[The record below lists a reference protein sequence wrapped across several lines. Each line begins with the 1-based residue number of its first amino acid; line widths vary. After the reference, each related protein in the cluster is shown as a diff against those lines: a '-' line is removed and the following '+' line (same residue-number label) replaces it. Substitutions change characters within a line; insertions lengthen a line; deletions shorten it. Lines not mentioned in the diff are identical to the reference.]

1 MKPRRRLF
9 ATRLSLPFLTAIVAL
24 LSASRS
30 HSATLYW
37 DLNQTTANTAVAV
50 TGAWNGTNAFWN
62 TEATG
67 TGGAGLSANSNVDD
81 LVFSSGSIYTTGT
94 VTASGTRVARS
105 ITFEDNIAITLAG
118 AITVGGT
125 GGTPGIFASVGKTTA
140 TTVSGALTLASAA
153 NYQNNDTGL
162 LTLSGTQNLAAF
174 LLTKSGTGPVTA
186 GGVVSGTTAAGS
198 NAISVTNGVLTLS
211 GANTFRGNIAVAG
224 SSAVFA
230 MPGTTYTATAPY
242 GASGTANIYKQL
254 LLTNGGKFRLTSG
267 TFNNNG
273 TGTNQAGGIIFN
285 IGTGGGTL
293 DVASGATL
301 IIDDGTGTGTAGTAS
316 QLQGTGNL
324 TKTGLG
330 TFQFDD
336 STAYAGTITVT
347 AGDLR
352 PATANAFGAS
362 AAGTIIQS
370 GAALSGGNVTMT
382 NAEPLTI
389 NGTGLAS
396 APAGAL
402 TANASTFTWI
412 GPVTLGS
419 NATIGGGAGAL
430 SLSSA
435 ATVNLGANT
444 LTAAHAAGRTTFT
457 GVISGT
463 GAVIV
468 NGSGAGDVVLS
479 GAHTYTGGTTVNA
492 GSTIAIGIDSTGIA
506 GNPTDGP
513 FGSGTTPLVLAGG
526 QLRSGVNASYTIGNA
541 VTLSNDTTFF
551 TIGGEKSLVFSGPV
565 TMSGGARTLTSNVG
579 TTVAGT
585 SAIFSGAIGDGGNA
599 LGLIKAGTGNLTLGG
614 ANTYTGGT
622 TVNAGAL
629 VLTGSL
635 PSSTALAVSPT
646 VAGGAAF
653 TLGSGAANPLPAVS
667 ALTLDSTT
675 GPVTLGFDLG
685 ANTAASDSITT
696 PAAATTSGSVNLSIQ
711 ALAGFGSASSYD
723 LISAASG
730 LGGASYV
737 LTNAPGGYTY
747 SLTTSGTLVSLNVTA
762 DSAGDLH
769 WRGDTGNSWSAFSGS
784 NTNWYS
790 NSAGTTNA
798 QANPG
803 GGDTVNFSAVNAI
816 TAGGV
821 ITTTLDNNFTVND
834 LVFGDTPNGVTS
846 VTIGGGTGPGGVPGV
861 LSIAPTSSADGIGV
875 GSNAGNVTV
884 SAPVLLGA
892 AQTWSV
898 DGTGANG
905 STLTVSG
912 ALSGSAALTVN
923 GLVTLSAGG
932 TSTHSGATTVPNGS
946 VLQGGAANSFSAS
959 TAVAVDAT
967 GIVRLNGF
975 NNRAASLTGAGTL
988 QNNHASTG
996 ATLTVGDAT
1005 NFSFVGTLQNGA
1017 AAALGLTKIGT
1028 GSLTLSGA
1036 NTHTGATTVNE
1047 GTLIFGTATTLTGT
1061 NPVTLAG
1068 TGTLDINGF
1077 SVSTGA
1083 ITSAVATSTITNS
1096 SPSTA
1101 PSTATALNTPSGAG
1115 IYVDALNSASGGNIA
1130 ALITDGP
1137 TRKTQVVINN
1147 ANGNAQLTNDSNTFS
1162 GGLVLL
1168 DNPAGTRLNISAA
1181 IAGARFGTGPLVI
1194 GQAPTDRAGVFFNGV
1209 DNTLGLPIFM
1219 NTGLGTDRFGIRND
1233 GRAITLSGLITANSD
1248 VTFSSNS
1255 ATASNTII
1263 TNQITGAGGLAVDL
1277 SQTSTANTLH
1287 TVTLGAAAN
1296 ANNYAGDTQIGRT
1309 NVAPG
1314 QNYTA
1319 ALALGAADQIPDG
1332 AGKGNVIITNNSG
1345 TRTGTL
1351 RLAGFSDTINGLS
1364 GNGNVDGVSGTPT
1377 LTLGGNDAPG
1387 SFSGN
1392 ILNGSGTL
1400 TVTKIG
1406 SGTQVFS
1413 GASTFAGPLNVS
1425 GGLVAFATSPATAG
1439 PLGNSTVVNLSGGGI
1454 SFTAAGANSL
1464 NRPVAVLG
1472 STGTVDVA
1480 NASGAL
1486 TLAATS
1492 TGGDLVK
1499 TGPGI
1504 ALITGS
1510 TELNLVA
1517 NGAGVVVNGGVLQA
1531 GFGTTDVATVTVGAT
1546 GSLSLADSVAETLT
1560 LDTSSGALT
1569 LNGGAQLGF
1578 DLIGA
1583 GNDSIAVAVGGTA
1596 ATSGTVTLNFF
1607 GTPTATTYTLL
1618 AADSGL
1624 NGATYALG
1632 AAPSGFNYTIN
1643 ASPTAVTLTVT
1654 AELPVYWR
1662 DGQANGLW
1670 STLGSPANWTSDAAG
1685 TVDAASTPLSGN
1697 AVIFSAT
1704 GATAASTLDAA
1715 FTVDSL
1721 RFANSHTITASGP
1734 GALTLTP
1741 ASTSGGLRVLSGG
1754 LTATISAPL
1763 TAGVAQTWDVDA
1775 TGSLIVTGNTV
1786 FNANVTKT
1794 NTGALTLSGTNS
1806 GTGAITLAGGTLNLN
1821 SATALGGGLFTIGA
1835 GTTLNTPT
1843 GAIALTTNNAQT
1855 WNGDFTF
1862 TGANNLDL
1870 GTGAVTLGNSVAI
1883 NTAGSTLT
1891 VGGAIGDGG
1900 NNRGLTKAGTG
1911 TIVLNSANSYG
1922 GLTTINAGVLRIT
1935 NGAALGTTG
1944 AGTTQSGTSAL
1955 ELDGTGGD
1963 ITLGAEALTINGGG
1977 ITDLGALRNIA
1988 GNNTYGG
1995 TVTMGIQ
2002 SRINSDSGTLT
2013 LNNPTAVSA
2022 TNLTLVVGGAG
2033 NLTISGAIATGT
2045 GGVAKDGAGVL
2056 TLSGT
2061 NTYTGSTTVNGGI
2074 LNITGSISGLAA
2086 TTNLAYGGTA
2096 GNTIVNI
2103 SGSGSIA
2110 NYKNFTGAN
2119 VAGSIAVMNQTG
2131 GSTST
2136 LGTNGQ
2142 DTQWVAQNGGYG
2154 YLNITGGTFNTGRF
2168 DAVGA
2173 TGTGT
2178 AVVYVGGTGTFNN
2191 NSGDFLILPRKLGV
2205 GQLTVGPGGSLVRTA
2220 GVTQTFGITMD
2231 GSNAHGALNIAG
2243 GNVDTGVRALLFG
2256 FGTAAFTNTRGF
2268 VNLAG
2273 GTLSVG
2279 AAISQTNT
2287 NASSQYFEHF
2297 NFAGGTLRS
2306 NAAIT
2311 WLPVASAV
2319 GHTISATIYGPVTNN
2334 NNANS
2339 AFNTQIGASSNF
2351 TGGLT
2356 VDTNGFATTIA
2367 QALRVAGGVGVT
2379 QADIGDVS
2387 LLSGNSGYIGAPSV
2401 VFSAPAAP
2409 TGVPASG
2416 YAVIDSGTGKVNGI
2430 VITNPGTYAA
2440 SETPT
2445 ITLTGGGGSIAPF
2458 ATAALATANT
2468 SGGLTKSGLGTLT
2481 LTGANTYSGAT
2492 LVSAGALQLNGAAA
2506 TGLLTTSGV
2515 TVEAAGTLGF
2525 TAAAASTL
2533 DLTGKN
2539 MTLNGG
2545 TLALDIGDAGV
2556 NDAITVDSFTLT
2568 ANSAF
2573 SFTSIGAIGGSYTL
2587 VTSTTPIT
2595 NAGPYTISGQ
2605 TIGRVTLTPTV
2616 GTNTITVN
2624 STVFEGKWA
2633 LTGGGNWSLG
2643 DPNATQDNWL
2653 NYKPTVPGDA
2663 ALFGDTITAPS
2674 TVAVDTPH
2682 IAGYLRF
2689 DNANAYTIGAN
2700 GSSNL
2705 TLNNGTSNAV
2715 ATVTSGSHTIAE
2727 NVALLSHLDVI
2738 PAAGTNLTMSGV
2750 VSGATRNLE
2759 VNGPGAVVL
2768 SGVNTYGGTTTV
2780 SNGTLTLSGAR
2791 TATMG
2796 AVTVGNLTA
2805 TTGTLDI
2812 SNGTFTT
2819 GTFSVGSGTGST
2831 TAGIVN
2837 HTGGTL
2843 TMSGS
2848 QLLLGNGGT
2857 GLLPGSN
2864 STGTYNLNGGTLNTV
2879 AGGVGVLIGTNTGAT
2894 GVFNLSSGTLNMA
2907 ATSTLQI
2914 ARSDNSTA
2922 LATTGTFSQTGGTAT
2937 VGILQMSGIATG
2949 AANNANGSATLSL
2962 TGGTFSAATF
2972 NALSGGNG
2980 SSSTITI
2987 GGSAQVTLPAFPTNA
3002 KGTSATAAITFDS
3015 TTGFLSPA
3023 VASATY
3029 MPAGTFNNAFLTAN
3043 GAKFDVPTGR
3053 DITVAQVL
3061 ADAVSPAAV
3070 GTLTKSGVGG
3080 LTLSGANLYSG
3091 LTTVSAGTIG
3101 LGNVDALGTTAAG
3114 TTVASGARVTFGAL
3128 ATASTVAEPFDI
3140 AGDGTATN
3148 GVFNVGGSKTI
3159 NLSGPITLSANARIT
3174 VDGGA
3179 AFNLTNAA
3187 AVTATDKDL
3196 TFHTDGSAAS
3206 SITGIVSLG
3215 TGSLT
3220 KSSTSTLVLSGN
3232 NSYSGGSSI
3241 TGGVLQ
3247 VNNNN
3252 ALGSGTVTLNGGIRL
3267 AVNAGVDIPNAVT
3280 LGANTGT
3287 AGRGLVE
3294 AVGVSGTAIVS
3305 GPITI
3310 TNGAAAGGHF
3320 NAAAGTILELRGAI
3334 TSTLV
3339 DGVTGRTTF
3348 VHRAGN
3354 VMFSGGGTGYELLNI
3369 GQGTTIVGANNGI
3382 ATTARVNI
3390 GTSAAGNLDLNGF
3403 NQSLDGITK
3412 GSFAAIIGNSSTTTD
3427 SVLTTTGVSNYA
3439 GIIQNALGAGT
3450 RKVGLVVDSGAL
3462 TLSAANTYTG
3472 DTVVNAAGTIDLADN
3487 AQLKFTLG
3495 NTSGD
3500 NNDLTGAGT
3509 ATLDGDFVI
3518 DTSAADALA
3527 TGTWTLEDVTTLTG
3541 GAYGATFSVV
3551 GFTDIGGDKWEKPV
3565 GLTKKYTFDEATGIL
3580 TLGPNASYSSWIAGF
3595 GLAGPDAAATAD
3607 PDFDGIENAVE
3618 MVLGGN
3624 PATGMDTALLPT
3636 IELVNADPDGDL
3648 TFTDYLLY
3656 TYRRS
3661 DLSVTAGVTADCET
3675 DTDLVAPWTAAT
3687 GAPGVVIQVDN
3698 NFTFSPPAAA
3708 DTDRVRVYVPRGANT
3723 TLFGRLNV
3731 VVP

>member
-37 DLNQTTANTAVAV
+37 DLNQTTANTAVVV
-50 TGAWNGTNAFWN
+50 TGSWDGTLVRWN
-62 TEATG
+62 TDPTG
-67 TGGAGLSANSNVDD
+67 TGGTALAATANSDD

-118 AITVGGT
+118 GAITVGGA
-125 GGTPGIFASVGKTTA
+125 GGTPGIFTNAAKATA
-140 TTVSGALTLASAA
+140 TTVSSPLTLATAA
-153 NYQNNDTGL
+153 NYQNNGTGL
-162 LTLSGTQNLAAF
+162 LTLSGTQALAANT
-174 LLTKSGTGPVTA
+174 LTKSGTGPVTA
-186 GGVVSGTTAAGS
+186 SGVVSGTTAAGS

-211 GANTFRGNIAVAG
+211 GANTYPGNIAVAG
-224 SSAVFA
+224 SSSVFA
-230 MPGTTYTATAPY
+230 MAGGTFTTTAPY
-242 GASGTANIYKQL
+242 GRAGATLYKQL
-254 LLTNGGKFRLTSG
+254 LLTDGGIFRLNSG

-273 TGTNQAGGIIFN
+273 PDATNTAEGIIFN
-285 IGTGGGTL
+285 IGTGGGVL
-293 DVASGATL
+293 DVATGATL
-301 IIDDGTGTGTAGTAS
+301 IIDDGTGTGTGVAAS
-316 QLQGTGNL
+316 QIQGAGNL

-347 AGDLR
+347 AGTIQ
-352 PATANAFGAS
+352 PASANAFGS
-362 AAGTIIQS
+362 AAAATTIQS
-370 GAALSGGNVTMT
+370 GAQMNVNGITMT

-396 APAGAL
+396 APVGAL
-402 TANASTFTWI
+402 TNASATAATWA
-412 GPVTLGS
+412 GPITLGGAS
-419 NATIGGGAGAL
+419 TIG
-430 SLSSA
+430 SSA
-435 ATVNLGANT
+435 AGGLTLSATATVNLGANT
-444 LTAAHAAGRTTFT
+444 LTLQTTGTGRIFT
-457 GVISGT
+457 DGAISGT
-463 GAVIV
+463 GAVAM
-468 NGSGAGDVVLS
+468 NSSGTGDWVPR
-479 GAHTYTGGTTVNA
+479 ADHTYSGGTTLTA
-492 GSTIAIGIDSTGIA
+492 GLIAVDRDSIGTPGS
-506 GNPTDGP
+506 PTSGP
-513 FGSGTTPLVLAGG
+513 FGTGTLTIAGG
-526 QLRSGVNASYTIGNA
+526 QIRSGTGPLVGRLVGNA
-541 VTLSNDTTFF
+541 VTMSANPTFYTVVGERDLTF
-551 TIGGEKSLVFSGPV
+551 TGPV
-565 TMSGGARTLTSNVG
+565 TLTGGNRTFTSDVG
-579 TTVAGT
+579 ATVAGT
-585 SAIFSGAIGDGGNA
+585 STIFTGAIGDGGNT

-622 TVNAGAL
+622 TVNVGRL
-629 VLTGSL
+629 IVTGSL
-635 PSSTALAVSPT
+635 ATSTALAVVPT
-646 VAGGAAF
+646 VAGGASF
-653 TLGSGAANPLPAVS
+653 TLGSGAANPLANVS

-675 GPVTLGFDLG
+675 GPVALGFDLG

-696 PAAATTSGSVNLSIQ
+696 AAAATTSGTVNLSIQ
-711 ALAGFGSASSYD
+711 ALAGFGSASTYD
-723 LISAASG
+723 LISAAGG
-730 LGGASYV
+730 LNGATYV
-737 LTNAPGGYTY
+737 LANAPGGFNY
-747 SLTTSGTLVSLNVTA
+747 SLNTSGTLVQLGVTPA
-762 DSAGDLH
+762 TAGDRY
-769 WRGDTGNSWSAFSGS
+769 WRGDISNSWSSLSGS

-790 NSAGTTNA
+790 DAAGSTNA
-798 QANPG
+798 LTSPAA
-803 GGDTVNFSAVNAI
+803 GDTVNFSAVNAI

-932 TSTHSGATTVPNGS
+932 SSTHSGATTVPNGS

-1047 GTLIFGTATTLTGT
+1047 GTLVFGTATTLTGT
-1061 NPVTLAG
+1061 NPVTLTG

-1083 ITSAVATSTITNS
+1083 ITSAVATATITNS

-1115 IYVDALNSASGGNIA
+1115 IYVDALNSASAGNIA

-1168 DNPAGTRLNISAA
+1168 DNPTGTRLNISAA

-1454 SFTAAGANSL
+1454 SFTSAGANNL
-1464 NRPVAVLG
+1464 NRPVAILG

-1480 NASGAL
+1480 NATGAL
-1486 TLAATS
+1486 SLAASS

-1499 TGPGI
+1499 TGPGS
-1504 ALITGS
+1504 ASLTGS
-1510 TELNLVA
+1510 TELNLAA
-1517 NGAGVVVNGGVLQA
+1517 NGAGVVVSDGTLQA
-1531 GFGTTDVATVTVGAT
+1531 GFGTADVATVTVGAT
-1546 GSLSLADSVAETLT
+1546 GNLNLADSAAETLT
-1560 LDTSSGALT
+1560 LENSSGALT

-1583 GNDSIAVAVGGTA
+1583 GNDGIAVAVGGTA

-1704 GATAASTLDAA
+1704 GATAASTLDTA

-1721 RFANSHTITASGP
+1721 RFATSHTITASGP
-1734 GALTLTP
+1734 GALTLNP

-1763 TAGVAQTWDVDA
+1763 TTVAAQTWDVDA
-1775 TGSLIVTGNTV
+1775 TGSLIVSGNTV

-1794 NTGALTLSGTNS
+1794 NSGALTLSGTNS

-1843 GAIALTTNNAQT
+1843 GAIALATNNAQT

-1911 TIVLNSANSYG
+1911 TIVLIGANSYG

-1935 NGAALGTTG
+1935 NGAGLGTTA

-1977 ITDLGALRNIA
+1977 ITNFGALRNIA

-2013 LNNPTAVSA
+2013 LSNPTAVSA

-2033 NLTISGAIATGT
+2033 NLTISGAISTGT

-2119 VAGSIAVMNQTG
+2119 VTGSIAVMNQTG

-2136 LGTNGQ
+2136 LGTNGA

-2173 TGTGT
+2173 TGGGT
-2178 AVVYVGGTGTFNN
+2178 AVVYVGGGGTLNN
-2191 NSGDFLILPRKLGV
+2191 NSGDWFILPRKNGV
-2205 GQLTVGPGGSLVRTA
+2205 GQLTAGPGGSLVRTA
-2220 GVTQTFGITMD
+2220 AATSPLGITMD
-2231 GSNAHGALNIAG
+2231 ASNAHGALNIAG
-2243 GNVDTGVRALLFG
+2243 GNVDTGVRAIQFG
-2256 FGTAAFTNTRGF
+2256 FGSGAFTGNRGF

-2279 AAISQTNT
+2279 SPINQTNST
-2287 NASSQYFEHF
+2287 AGSSYSDHF

-2306 NAAIT
+2306 NAAMT
-2311 WLPVASAV
+2311 WLPATSLAQ
-2319 GHTISATIYGPVTNN
+2319 HTLTATIYGPVTNN

-2367 QALRVAGGVGVT
+2367 YPLSGAGGVGVT

-2416 YAVIDSGTGKVNGI
+2416 YAVIDTGTGKVNGI

-2556 NDAITVDSFTLT
+2556 NDAITVDSFTLA

-2738 PAAGTNLTMSGV
+2738 PAAGTTLTVSGV

-2759 VNGPGAVVL
+2759 VNGPGEVLL

-2796 AVTVGNLTA
+2796 AVTVGNLTSSTA
-2805 TTGTLDI
+2805 TLNI
-2812 SNGTFTT
+2812 SAGTFTT
-2819 GTFSVGSGTGST
+2819 GTFSVGSG
-2831 TAGIVN
+2831 
-2837 HTGGTL
+2837 
-2843 TMSGS
+2843 
-2848 QLLLGNGGT
+2848 
-2857 GLLPGSN
+2857 
-2864 STGTYNLNGGTLNTV
+2864 
-2879 AGGVGVLIGTNTGAT
+2879 
-2894 GVFNLSSGTLNMA
+2894 
-2907 ATSTLQI
+2907 
-2914 ARSDNSTA
+2914 
-2922 LATTGTFSQTGGTAT
+2922 
-2937 VGILQMSGIATG
+2937 
-2949 AANNANGSATLSL
+2949 NN
-2962 TGGTFSAATF
+2962 
-2972 NALSGGNG
+2972 

-2987 GGSAQVTLPAFPTNA
+2987 GGAAQVTLSAFPNA
-3002 KGTSATAAITFDS
+3002 KGTDATATITLDS

-3023 VASATY
+3023 ATSATY
-3029 MPAGTFNNAFLTAN
+3029 MPAGTFTNAYLTAN

-3053 DITVAQVL
+3053 DITVGQVL

-3080 LTLSGANLYSG
+3080 LTLSGTNLYSG

-3128 ATASTVAEPFDI
+3128 TTASTVAEPFDI
-3140 AGDGTATN
+3140 AGNGTATN

-3159 NLSGPITLSANARIT
+3159 NLSGPVTLTADARFT
-3174 VDGGA
+3174 VDGGS

-3187 AVTATDKDL
+3187 AVTGTDMSL

-3206 SITGIVSLG
+3206 SITGTVSLG

-3220 KSSTSTLVLSGN
+3220 KASTSTLVLSGN

-3247 VNNNN
+3247 ANNNN

-3280 LGANTGT
+3280 LGANAGVS
-3287 AGRGLVE
+3287 GRGLLE

-3339 DGVTGRTTF
+3339 DGVTGRTAF
-3348 VHRAGN
+3348 AHRAGN
-3354 VMFSGGGTGYELLNI
+3354 VMFSGGGTGYQLLNI

-3390 GTSAAGNLDLNGF
+3390 GTSAAGNLDFNGF

-3412 GSFAAIIGNSSTTTD
+3412 GSFAAIIGNGSTTTD

-3439 GIIQNALGAGT
+3439 GIIQNTLGAGT
-3450 RKVGLVVDSGAL
+3450 RKVGLIVDSGAL
-3462 TLSAANTYTG
+3462 TLSGANSYTG
-3472 DTVVNAAGTIDLADN
+3472 DTVVNAAGTFELADN
-3487 AQLKFTLG
+3487 AQLKFALG
-3495 NTSGD
+3495 GTSGD
-3500 NNDLTGAGT
+3500 NNDLSGAGT

-3541 GAYGATFSVV
+3541 AYGANFTVV
-3551 GFTDIGGDKWEKPV
+3551 GFTNIGGDKWEKAV
-3565 GLTKKYTFDEATGIL
+3565 DLTKKYTFDEATGIL
-3580 TLGPNASYSSWIAGF
+3580 TLGPSASYASWIAGF

-3618 MVLGGN
+3618 MVLGGD

-3636 IELVNADPDGDL
+3636 IELVTDPAGVPAGN
-3648 TFTDYLLY
+3648 YLLF
-3656 TYRRS
+3656 TYRRT
-3661 DLSVTAGVTADCET
+3661 DLSVTAGVTAACES
-3675 DTDLVAPWTAAT
+3675 DTDLVAPWSTAV
-3687 GAPGVVIQVDN
+3687 GGVSGVVILTDDN
-3698 NFTFSPPAAA
+3698 YGLFTPPAA
-3708 DTDRVRVYVPRGANT
+3708 DTDRVRVFVPRGVNT

-3731 VVP
+3731 QVP

>member
-1 MKPRRRLF
+1 VG
-9 ATRLSLPFLTAIVAL
+9 ALT
-24 LSASRS
+24 
-30 HSATLYW
+30 
-37 DLNQTTANTAVAV
+37 N
-50 TGAWNGTNAFWN
+50 
-62 TEATG
+62 
-67 TGGAGLSANSNVDD
+67 
-81 LVFSSGSIYTTGT
+81 
-94 VTASGTRVARS
+94 ASGTAATWVGP
-105 ITFEDNIAITLAG
+105 ITLG
-118 AITVGGT
+118 S
-125 GGTPGIFASVGKTTA
+125 ASTIG
-140 TTVSGALTLASAA
+140 SSAA
-153 NYQNNDTGL
+153 
-162 LTLSGTQNLAAF
+162 
-174 LLTKSGTGPVTA
+174 
-186 GGVVSGTTAAGS
+186 GG
-198 NAISVTNGVLTLS
+198 LTLS
-211 GANTFRGNIAVAG
+211 GAA
-224 SSAVFA
+224 
-230 MPGTTYTATAPY
+230 
-242 GASGTANIYKQL
+242 
-254 LLTNGGKFRLTSG
+254 
-267 TFNNNG
+267 
-273 TGTNQAGGIIFN
+273 
-285 IGTGGGTL
+285 
-293 DVASGATL
+293 
-301 IIDDGTGTGTAGTAS
+301 
-316 QLQGTGNL
+316 
-324 TKTGLG
+324 
-330 TFQFDD
+330 
-336 STAYAGTITVT
+336 TVT
-347 AGDLR
+347 
-352 PATANAFGAS
+352 
-362 AAGTIIQS
+362 
-370 GAALSGGNVTMT
+370 
-382 NAEPLTI
+382 
-389 NGTGLAS
+389 
-396 APAGAL
+396 
-402 TANASTFTWI
+402 
-412 GPVTLGS
+412 
-419 NATIGGGAGAL
+419 
-430 SLSSA
+430 
-435 ATVNLGANT
+435 LGANT
-444 LTAAHAAGRTTFT
+444 LTLRTTGT
-457 GVISGT
+457 GRIYTDGVISGT
-463 GAVIV
+463 GAVV
-468 NGSGAGDVVLS
+468 MNSSGTGDWVPR
-479 GAHTYTGGTTVNA
+479 ADHTYSGGTTLTA
-492 GSTIAIGIDSTGIA
+492 GLIAVDRDSIGSPGS
-506 GNPTDGP
+506 PTSGP
-513 FGSGTTPLVLAGG
+513 FGTGTLTIAGG
-526 QLRSGVNASYTIGNA
+526 QIRSGTGPLAGRLVGNA
-541 VTLSNDTTFF
+541 VTMSGNPTFYTVVGERDLTF
-551 TIGGEKSLVFSGPV
+551 TGPV
-565 TMSGGARTLTSNVG
+565 TLTGGNRTFTSDVG
-579 TTVAGT
+579 ATVAGT
-585 SAIFSGAIGDGGNA
+585 STIFTGAIGDGGNA

-622 TVNAGAL
+622 TVNAGRL
-629 VLTGSL
+629 IVTGSL
-635 PSSTALAVSPT
+635 ATSTALAVVPT
-646 VAGGAAF
+646 VAGGASF
-653 TLGSGAANPLPAVS
+653 TLGSGAANPLANVS
-667 ALTLDSTT
+667 ALTLDSTA
-675 GPVTLGFDLG
+675 GPVALGFDLG

-696 PAAATTSGSVNLSIQ
+696 AAAATTSGTVNLSIQ
-711 ALAGFGSASSYD
+711 ALAGFGSASTYD
-723 LISAASG
+723 LISAAGG
-730 LGGASYV
+730 LNGATYV
-737 LTNAPGGYTY
+737 LANAPGGFNY
-747 SLTTSGTLVSLNVTA
+747 SLNTSGTLVQLGVTPA
-762 DSAGDLH
+762 TAGDRY
-769 WRGDTGNSWSAFSGS
+769 WRGDISNSWSSLSGS

-790 NSAGTTNA
+790 DAAGSTNA
-798 QANPG
+798 LTSPAA
-803 GGDTVNFSAVNAI
+803 GDTVNFSAVNAI

-846 VTIGGGTGPGGVPGV
+846 VTIAGGATPGGVPGV

-875 GSNAGNVTV
+875 GSNAGNVTI

-923 GLVTLSAGG
+923 GLVTLSAGAS
-932 TSTHSGATTVPNGS
+932 STHSGATTVPNGS

-1047 GTLIFGTATTLTGT
+1047 GTLVFGTATTLTGT
-1061 NPVTLAG
+1061 NPVTLTG

-1115 IYVDALNSASGGNIA
+1115 IYVDALNSASAGNIA

-1168 DNPAGTRLNISAA
+1168 DNPTGTRLNISTA

-1219 NTGLGTDRFGIRND
+1219 NTALGTDRFGIRND

-1332 AGKGNVIITNNSG
+1332 AGKGNVIITNNSA

-1351 RLAGFSDTINGLS
+1351 RLAGFSETINGLS
-1364 GNGNVDGVSGTPT
+1364 GNGNVDGVSGTLT

-1387 SFSGN
+1387 NFSGN

-1406 SGTQVFS
+1406 TGTQTFS
-1413 GASTFAGPLNVS
+1413 GASTFTGPLNVN
-1425 GGLVAFATSPATAG
+1425 GGVVAFPSSPATAG

-1454 SFTAAGANSL
+1454 SFTSAGANNL
-1464 NRPVAVLG
+1464 NRPVAIGG
-1472 STGTVDVA
+1472 SAGTVDVA
-1480 NASGAL
+1480 NATGAL
-1486 TLAATS
+1486 SLAASS

-1499 TGPGI
+1499 TGPGS
-1504 ALITGS
+1504 ASLTGS
-1510 TELNLVA
+1510 TELNLAA
-1517 NGAGVVVNGGVLQA
+1517 NGAGVVVSNGTLQA
-1531 GFGTTDVATVTVGAT
+1531 GFGVTDVATVSVGAT
-1546 GSLSLADSVAETLT
+1546 GNLNLADSAAETLT
-1560 LDTSSGALT
+1560 LENSSGALT

-1583 GNDSIAVAVGGTA
+1583 GNDGIAVAVGGTA

-1643 ASPTAVTLTVT
+1643 ATATTVTLTVT

-1685 TVDAASTPLSGN
+1685 TVDAATTPLSGN

-1721 RFANSHTITASGP
+1721 RFANTHTITASGP
-1734 GALTLTP
+1734 GALTLNP

-1763 TAGVAQTWDVDA
+1763 TTGAAQTWDVDA
-1775 TGSLIVTGNTV
+1775 TGSLIISGNTV

-1835 GTTLNTPT
+1835 GTTLNTPA

-1900 NNRGLTKAGTG
+1900 SNRGLTKAGTG
-1911 TIVLNSANSYG
+1911 TIVLIGANSYG

-1935 NGAALGTTG
+1935 NGAGLGTTV

-1963 ITLGAEALTINGGG
+1963 ITLGAEALIINGGG
-1977 ITDLGALRNIA
+1977 VTLPTPNLGALRNIA

-2013 LNNPTAVSA
+2013 LSNPTAVSA

-2033 NLTISGAIATGT
+2033 NTTISGAIATGT
-2045 GGVAKDGAGVL
+2045 GGVAKDGAGTL

-2061 NTYTGSTTVNGGI
+2061 NTYTGVTGVAAGTLTLTSGGSITPTGNVVALSVSGATAVVNIAGTYTSAGGAGVAINTGGI
-2074 LNITGSISGLAA
+2074 LNTSGTLAFSGTGTQALF
-2086 TTNLAYGGTA
+2086 LGTA
-2096 GNTIVNI
+2096 GGSGTWNVTGGTVSINYPANGFGLGNGGVGTLNVSAGSVTTPGPNVLNVGHAASGTGNLNI
-2103 SGSGSIA
+2103 SGTGLVTVNAGSGLFRI
-2110 NYKNFTGAN
+2110 GAN
-2119 VAGSIAVMNQTG
+2119 ATSTGTVNLDGGTLALGRNVVTVAGSISTFNFNG
-2131 GSTST
+2131 GLLSAGLTST
-2136 LGTNGQ
+2136 T
-2142 DTQWVAQNGGYG
+2142 
-2154 YLNITGGTFNTGRF
+2154 YLQG
-2168 DAVGA
+2168 
-2173 TGTGT
+2173 
-2178 AVVYVGGTGTFNN
+2178 
-2191 NSGDFLILPRKLGV
+2191 
-2205 GQLTVGPGGSLVRTA
+2205 LTRANVR
-2220 GVTQTFGITMD
+2220 D
-2231 GSNAHGALNIAG
+2231 GGALIN
-2243 GNVDTGVRALLFG
+2243 
-2256 FGTAAFTNTRGF
+2256 
-2268 VNLAG
+2268 
-2273 GTLSVG
+2273 
-2279 AAISQTNT
+2279 
-2287 NASSQYFEHF
+2287 
-2297 NFAGGTLRS
+2297 
-2306 NAAIT
+2306 
-2311 WLPVASAV
+2311 
-2319 GHTISATIYGPVTNN
+2319 
-2334 NNANS
+2334 
-2339 AFNTQIGASSNF
+2339 
-2351 TGGLT
+2351 
-2356 VDTNGFATTIA
+2356 TNGFDITVG
-2367 QALRVAGGVGVT
+2367 QALLHSDLGGDL
-2379 QADIGDVS
+2379 A
-2387 LLSGNSGYIGAPSV
+2387 
-2401 VFSAPAAP
+2401 
-2409 TGVPASG
+2409 
-2416 YAVIDSGTGKVNGI
+2416 ID
-2430 VITNPGTYAA
+2430 
-2440 SETPT
+2440 
-2445 ITLTGGGGSIAPF
+2445 
-2458 ATAALATANT
+2458 
-2468 SGGLTKSGLGTLT
+2468 GGLTKSGTGILT
-2481 LTGANTYSGAT
+2481 LSGANTYTGAT
-2492 LVSAGALQLNGAAA
+2492 LVSNGKLQLNGNAAP
-2506 TGLLTTSGV
+2506 LTTLATSGV

-2533 DLTGKN
+2533 DLTGKD

-2545 TLALDIGDAGV
+2545 TLAFDIGDAGV
-2556 NDAITVDSFTLT
+2556 NDSITVNNFALT

-2587 VTSTTPIT
+2587 VNSATPIT

-2616 GTNTITVN
+2616 GTNTITV
-2624 STVFEGKWA
+2624 SSSVFEGKWA

-2738 PAAGTNLTMSGV
+2738 PAAGTTLTVSGV
-2750 VSGATRNLE
+2750 VSGATRNIE
-2759 VNGPGAVVL
+2759 VNGPGDVLL

-2796 AVTVGNLTA
+2796 AVTVGNLTSSTA
-2805 TTGTLDI
+2805 TLNI
-2812 SNGTFTT
+2812 SAGTFTT
-2819 GTFSVGSGTGST
+2819 GTFSVGSG
-2831 TAGIVN
+2831 
-2837 HTGGTL
+2837 
-2843 TMSGS
+2843 
-2848 QLLLGNGGT
+2848 
-2857 GLLPGSN
+2857 
-2864 STGTYNLNGGTLNTV
+2864 
-2879 AGGVGVLIGTNTGAT
+2879 
-2894 GVFNLSSGTLNMA
+2894 
-2907 ATSTLQI
+2907 
-2914 ARSDNSTA
+2914 
-2922 LATTGTFSQTGGTAT
+2922 
-2937 VGILQMSGIATG
+2937 
-2949 AANNANGSATLSL
+2949 NN
-2962 TGGTFSAATF
+2962 
-2972 NALSGGNG
+2972 

-2987 GGSAQVTLPAFPTNA
+2987 GGAAQVTLSAFPNA
-3002 KGTSATAAITFDS
+3002 KGTDATATITLDS
-3015 TTGFLSPA
+3015 TTGFLSPTA
-3023 VASATY
+3023 ASATY
-3029 MPAGTFNNAFLTAN
+3029 MPAGTFTNAYLTAN

-3053 DITVAQVL
+3053 DITVGQVL

-3101 LGNVDALGTTAAG
+3101 LGSADALGTTAAG

-3128 ATASTVAEPFDI
+3128 TTASTVAEAFDI
-3140 AGDGTATN
+3140 AGNGTATN

-3159 NLSGPITLSANARIT
+3159 NLSGPITLTADARIT

-3179 AFNLTNAA
+3179 AFNLINAA
-3187 AVTATDKDL
+3187 AVTGTDVSL

-3206 SITGIVSLG
+3206 SITGTVSLG

-3247 VNNNN
+3247 ANNND
-3252 ALGSGTVTLNGGIRL
+3252 ALGSGTVALNGGIRL

-3280 LGANTGT
+3280 LGTNAG
-3287 AGRGLVE
+3287 AVGRGLVE

-3310 TNGAAAGGHF
+3310 TNGALAGGHF

-3348 VHRAGN
+3348 SHRAGN
-3354 VMFSGGGTGYELLNI
+3354 VMFSGGGTGYQLLTI

-3390 GTSAAGNLDLNGF
+3390 GASAAGNLDLNGF

-3412 GSFAAIIGNSSTTTD
+3412 GAFAGIIGNSSTTTD
-3427 SVLTTTGVSNYA
+3427 SVLTTTGVSTYA
-3439 GIIQNALGAGT
+3439 GIIQNTLGAGT

-3462 TLSAANTYTG
+3462 TLSGANSYTG
-3472 DTVVNAAGTIDLADN
+3472 DTVVNAAGTFELVDN
-3487 AQLKFTLG
+3487 AQIRFALG
-3495 NTSGD
+3495 STSGD

-3541 GAYGATFSVV
+3541 AYGANFTVV
-3551 GFTDIGGDKWEKPV
+3551 GFTNIGGDKWEKAV
-3565 GLTKKYTFDEATGIL
+3565 DLTKKYTFDEATGIL
-3580 TLGPNASYSSWIAGF
+3580 TLGPSASYASWIAGF
-3595 GLAGPDAAATAD
+3595 GLAGLDAAATAD

-3636 IELVNADPDGDL
+3636 IELVNADPDGDT
-3648 TFTDYLLY
+3648 TFSDYLLF
-3656 TYRRS
+3656 TYRRT
-3661 DLSVTAGVTADCET
+3661 DLSVTAGVTAACES
-3675 DTDLVAPWTAAT
+3675 DTDLVAPWSTAV
-3687 GAPGVVIQVDN
+3687 GGVSGVVILTDDN
-3698 NFTFSPPAAA
+3698 YGLFTPPAA
-3708 DTDRVRVYVPRGANT
+3708 DTDRVRVFVPRGVNT

-3731 VVP
+3731 QVP